1 VACPCFAG
9 FLDPKQPSN
18 SMASYH
24 TGLCFS
30 QNRPALGELTVPSL
44 AYRIADISFGMFSD
58 SDLSIQLDSEL
69 AGFAAP
75 ASSCDVSMS
84 VSLADSLE
92 VPCGKMVFDSGGV
105 WSLFEERDGYR
116 FHCAMAFL
124 SAKLYKTAWFDREF
138 KAGHVVLSRQFFE
151 DGMATYPLEYPLDE
165 LLMIHRLARGEGV
178 EVHAVGIVDE
188 TGRGNLFLG
197 HSGAGKSTS
206 ARLWSSFPGVHIL
219 SDDRIILRVRNGRIW
234 MYGTP
239 WHGDAGIASPDSSP
253 LDAIY
258 FLEHWPRNEIV
269 PLRPGLAAAELFARS
284 FVPRHCA
291 EALQFTLDFLER
303 VAVEV
308 PCHIFRF
315 VPDQTAVEAI
325 RRARD

>member
-1 VACPCFAG
+1 
-9 FLDPKQPSN
+9 
-18 SMASYH
+18 MASYH

-30 QNRPALGELTVPSL
+30 HNRPAFGELTVPSL

-58 SDLSIQLDSEL
+58 SDLSLQLDSDL
-69 AGFAAP
+69 ASFAAP

-92 VPCGKMVFDSGGV
+92 VPRGKMVFDSGGV
-105 WSLFEERDGYR
+105 WSLFEERGGYR
-116 FHCAMAFL
+116 FHCAMAFP
-124 SAKLYKTAWFDREF
+124 SARPYKTAWFDREF
-138 KAGHVVLSRQFFE
+138 KTGQVVLSRSFFD
-151 DGMATYPLEYPLDE
+151 DGIPVYPLQYPLDE

-188 TGRGNLFLG
+188 AGRGNLFLG
-197 HSGAGKSTS
+197 HSGAGKSTT
-206 ARLWSSFPGVHIL
+206 ARLWATQSGVHIL
-219 SDDRIILRVRNGRIW
+219 SDDRIILRVRDGRIW

-253 LDAIY
+253 LHAIY
-258 FLEHWPRNEIV
+258 FLEHWPHNEVV
-269 PLRPGLAAAELFARS
+269 PLRASLAAAELFARS

-291 EALQFTLDFLER
+291 QALQFSLEFLDR
-303 VAVEV
+303 VARQI

>member
-1 VACPCFAG
+1 
-9 FLDPKQPSN
+9 
-18 SMASYH
+18 MASYP
-24 TGLCFS
+24 TEPFFRQPRLAIGDLATS
-30 QNRPALGELTVPSL
+30 SR

-58 SDLSIQLDSEL
+58 GDLSIRLDSEL
-69 AGFAAP
+69 AGFAVP
-75 ASSCDVSMS
+75 TGSCDVSMS

-92 VPCGKMVFDSGGV
+92 VPSAKMVFDSGGA
-105 WSLFEERDGYR
+105 WSLFEERNGYQ
-116 FHCAMAFL
+116 FHCVIASL
-124 SAKLYKTAWFDREF
+124 SEKPYKTAWFDREF
-138 KAGHVVLSRQFFE
+138 KTGHVVLSRRFFDE
-151 DGMATYPLEYPLDE
+151 GMPAYPLEYPLDE
-165 LLMIHRLARGEGV
+165 VLMIHRLARGEGV

-206 ARLWSSFPGVHIL
+206 ARLWKSMADVHIL
-219 SDDRIILRVRNGRIW
+219 SDDRIILRLREGRIW

-258 FLEHWPRNEIV
+258 FLEHWPHNEIV
-269 PLRPGLAAAELFARS
+269 PMRAGLAAAELFARS

-291 EALQFTLDFLER
+291 QALQFSLDFLER
-303 VAVEV
+303 VARQV

-325 RRARD
+325 RRACD